1 MKWGLTASR
10 VRAVNPRRPLLAT
23 LLLFAVLTLTACT
36 GQFVYNRLDFLIPFY
51 FGQRVSLDE
60 PQQAQL
66 KAAVRGFTAWHRTS
80 QLERY
85 SGFLRGLARD
95 AVRPSTREEISAS
108 LETMEGFWDDMI
120 VEVLPE
126 GTRMLQTLSPGQ
138 VDELLESFAE
148 DDEDD
153 YEDYCEPSPKKLFDK
168 RIKGLTRSVK
178 GWSRTLTDE
187 QKGVI
192 ERTARSMKLLGCA
205 SLESRALWR
214 AEVRRTLATRT
225 DGRAM
230 RDRLRTLML
239 EPHTVWTDE
248 YRRGFLD
255 NRARIIDMIAELDGT
270 WSAKQREAIATRL
283 NDIADDLEE
292 LARG

>member
-1 MKWGLTASR
+1 MKWGLTASH
-10 VRAVNPRRPLLAT
+10 VRAVNRRRALTAT
-23 LLLFAVLTLTACT
+23 LLFAVLTLAACT
-36 GQFVYNRLDFLIPFY
+36 GQFVYNRLDFIIPFY
-51 FGQRVSLDE
+51 LGQRVSLDE
-60 PQQAQL
+60 PQQTQL
-66 KAAVRGFTAWHRTS
+66 KAAVRGFTAWHRSS

-85 SGFLRGLARD
+85 SEFLRGLARN
-95 AVRPSTREEISAS
+95 ARRPSTREEVHAS
-108 LETMEGFWDDMI
+108 VETMEGFWDDMI

-126 GTRMLQTLSPGQ
+126 GTRLLQTLSPAQ

-153 YEDYCEPSPKKLFDK
+153 YEDYCEPPPPKLLEK

-178 GWSRTLTDE
+178 NWSRTLTDE

-214 AEVRRTLATRT
+214 AEVRKTLATRADAAVT
-225 DGRAM
+225 RE
-230 RDRLRTLML
+230 RLRALML
-239 EPHTVWTDE
+239 EPHHVWTEE
-248 YRRGFLD
+248 YRRGFLG
-255 NRARIIDMIAELDGT
+255 NRALIIDMIAELDGT

-283 NDIADDLEE
+283 NDIAGDLED